1 MACAA
6 FARRLLSSSRPWV
19 CPTWSRRATRLTGEN
34 PLFRCAKSASSGGGF
49 GRPMLA
55 PAKKIGLGRM
65 PSDGFRRARKLSR
78 RGREMAP
85 EKLHRARICSQLSRQ
100 RMERHSASGGR
111 YQFNGYR
118 SGELT
123 SNAIYGVTVDARKTW
138 ALDFKLGQRAFET
151 IGFAAELHARSNFS
165 TPSFSIE
172 LSILSPDFSHTCFSF
187 GMPRITPDGVPVKM
201 MSPGSNA
208 KSLDM

>member
-1 MACAA
+1 
-6 FARRLLSSSRPWV
+6 
-19 CPTWSRRATRLTGEN
+19 
-34 PLFRCAKSASSGGGF
+34 
-49 GRPMLA
+49 
-55 PAKKIGLGRM
+55 
-65 PSDGFRRARKLSR
+65 
-78 RGREMAP
+78 MAP

-111 YQFNGYR
+111 YQLNGYR